1 MTGRGLEIRV
11 GIVVLLAAAILV
23 VGTMWFQKFQYNEK
37 RYSFFVRFD
46 EVGGLVKEDPIQVNG
61 VELGRVQEVML
72 RRNDVVVEMAV
83 KEGLEIP
90 ADSRISLKS
99 IGIMGERFV
108 AIVLGDSASAI
119 SPGDTVNGGYL
130 MGLSE
135 VMGTA
140 GDVLEEIKITSQ
152 HIRKMAESLSG
163 GGQLEQGMEDFAVTS
178 KNLRG
183 MTERN
188 RVRLDHAMIR
198 FERSSVLIDSLI
210 SGRYTDLDSSLAAI
224 GRVGGKAEVTLD
236 NLNELS
242 LELKEIT
249 TKINDG
255 QGSAGRL
262 LNDDTLI
269 TRLESTAAQLDSL
282 VADIQRNPGKYV
294 RFSIF

>member
-11 GIVVLLAAAILV
+11 GIVVILAALIAV

-46 EVGGLVKEDPIQVNG
+46 EVGGLVKDDPIQVNG
-61 VELGRVQEVML
+61 VERGRVQEVTL
-72 RRNDVVVEMAV
+72 RRNDVVVEMGV

-90 ADSRISLKS
+90 ADSRIFLKS

-108 AIVLGDSASAI
+108 AIVLGDSSSAI

-236 NLNELS
+236 NLNDLS
-242 LELKEIT
+242 LELKDIT
-249 TKINDG
+249 SKLNAG

-282 VADIQRNPGKYV
+282 VADIQRNPSKYV
-294 RFSIF
+294 RFSLF

>member
-11 GIVVLLAAAILV
+11 GLVVLLAAIILV

-37 RYSFFVRFD
+37 RYSFFVRFN
-46 EVGGLVKEDPIQVNG
+46 EVGGLVKDDPIQVNG
-61 VELGRVQEVML
+61 VERGRVQDVTL

-83 KEGLEIP
+83 KEGVEIP
-90 ADSRISLKS
+90 ADSHISLKS

-108 AIVLGDSASAI
+108 AIVLGDSSLAI
-119 SPGDTVNGGYL
+119 SPGDTVTGAYL

-135 VMGTA
+135 VMGSA
-140 GDVLEEIKITSQ
+140 GEVLEEIKVTSR

-163 GGQLEQGMEDFAVTS
+163 DGQLEQGMEDFAATS

-198 FERSSVLIDSLI
+198 FERSSVMIDSLI
-210 SGRYTDLDSSLAAI
+210 TGRYAGLDSSLAAI
-224 GRVGGKAEVTLD
+224 GRAGGKAEVTLD

-249 TKINDG
+249 KKLNDG

-294 RFSIF
+294 RFSLF